1 MSEISFKP
9 LTPQQIEVRP
19 TNTKNKGRASL
30 LLYID
35 SRAAAEIL
43 DDTFGAFNWQI
54 EYKPIN
60 DKIYGRLSILNT
72 ITNQWVAKEDT
83 GSESNIE
90 ADKGQ
95 ASDILKRCLA
105 RWGCNFLYSAP
116 EITINCP
123 DKYYY
128 NDKLSMS
135 FKVSEIEYIDKK
147 ISQLTIVD
155 KFNNIVFNWN
165 KDGENTT
172 TSIKKTDTP
181 TEEKNDKPVSKK
193 DTLILFCKEN
203 KTEENKDS
211 ITAFY
216 KFYLNKIDNWTGT
229 FDVKKLYTLWEE
241 KRNSKNL
248 VQ

>member
-1 MSEISFKP
+1 MNTVIEFKP
-9 LTPQQIEVRP
+9 LKPQQIEVRP

-35 SRAAAEIL
+35 SRAATEIL
-43 DDTFGAFNWQI
+43 DETFGTFNWQI

-60 DKIYGRLSILNT
+60 DKIYGRLSVYDT
-72 ITNQWVAKEDT
+72 IKNQWVAKEDT

-95 ASDILKRCLA
+95 ASDILKRCLS

-165 KDGENTT
+165 KDSENKT

-181 TEEKNDKPVSKK
+181 TEENNDKPVVSNQEALKA
-193 DTLILFCKEN
+193 FCTIT
-203 KTEENKDS
+203 KTPDNEKNLLR
-211 ITAFY
+211 FY
-216 KFYLNKIDNWTGT
+216 NYYLPKCDGWKGVMNFMQLWDNWC
-229 FDVKKLYTLWEE
+229 KPKPQA
-241 KRNSKNL
+241 N
-248 VQ
+248 

>member
-1 MSEISFKP
+1 MNTVIEFKP
-9 LTPQQIEVRP
+9 LKPQQIEVRP

-43 DDTFGAFNWQI
+43 DETFGTFNWQI

-60 DKIYGRLSILNT
+60 DKIYGRLSILNP
-72 ITNQWVAKEDT
+72 ITNQWVVKEDT

-116 EITINCP
+116 DITINCP

-147 ISQLTIVD
+147 ISKLTIVD

-181 TEEKNDKPVSKK
+181 TEEKNDKPVVSNQDALKAFCTMTKTPDNEKNLLRFYNYYLSKCDGWK
-193 DTLILFCKEN
+193 GVMNFMQLW
-203 KTEENKDS
+203 
-211 ITAFY
+211 
-216 KFYLNKIDNWTGT
+216 DNWCKPKAQT
-229 FDVKKLYTLWEE
+229 
-241 KRNSKNL
+241 N
-248 VQ
+248 